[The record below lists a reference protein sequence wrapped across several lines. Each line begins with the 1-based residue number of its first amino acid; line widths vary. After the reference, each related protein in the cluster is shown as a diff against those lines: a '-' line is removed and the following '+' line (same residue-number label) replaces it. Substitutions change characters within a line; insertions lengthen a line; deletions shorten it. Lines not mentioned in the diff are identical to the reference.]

1 MTNTKQI
8 DMTKLRWIYNTK
20 IKSRK
25 YEYDYFYVRINGS
38 YKYCTQN
45 LKDAEEYVIR
55 YGQKNNLQDIYK

>member
-1 MTNTKQI
+1 MTN
-8 DMTKLRWIYNTK
+8 LRWIYKTK

-25 YEYDYFYVRINGS
+25 YEYDYFYVRINGR

-45 LKDAEEYVIR
+45 LKNAEEYVIR